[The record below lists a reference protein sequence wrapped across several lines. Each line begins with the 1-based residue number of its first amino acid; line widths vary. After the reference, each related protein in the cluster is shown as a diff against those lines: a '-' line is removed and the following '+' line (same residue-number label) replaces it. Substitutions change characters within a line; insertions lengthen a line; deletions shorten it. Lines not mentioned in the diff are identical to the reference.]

1 MDAVRQGAA
10 NNGIE
15 YRTFKFSALPTDKK
29 LGKLNE
35 IVSNTKNNMGVVY
48 VFAGSQDLN
57 DIAIYISQL
66 VAAIRGHAPQLR
78 FSDSYML
85 VFFDGA
91 LLPIGQHRKDADF
104 WTQYFSRN
112 REDKCCVCL
121 RTDLH
126 FFQKG
131 TCLNLCSAVVCEAC
145 ILTFTCPLCRHPD
158 AFPCF
163 DWDPESEE
171 ARLALS

>member
-1 MDAVRQGAA
+1 MDAVRRGAA

-15 YRTFKFSALPTDKK
+15 YRTFEFSALPTDEK

-35 IVSNTKNNMGVVY
+35 IVATTKNSRQVVY
-48 VFAGSQDLN
+48 VFAGSKELD
-57 DIAIYISQL
+57 DIAIYISQI
-66 VAAIRGHAPQLR
+66 VAAMRGSANEKT
-78 FSDSYML
+78 FSDSYMF

-91 LLPIGQHRKDADF
+91 LLTIGQHKNANF
-104 WTQYFSRN
+104 WEQYFSRI
-112 REDKCCVCL
+112 REGKCCVCL
-121 RTDLH
+121 RTNLQ
-126 FFQKG
+126 FYQKG

-145 ILTFTCPLCRHPD
+145 ILTFACPLCRHPD

-163 DWDPESEE
+163 DWDPKSEK